1 MKRHES
7 FFFPMVLIATGVLW
21 LLVEMKFIPAANL
34 WALTHIW
41 PYLLIMLGLGV
52 ILRSQLPS
60 AGAFVSALVV
70 LGAVMAVYFAPQ
82 LGWTTGPQWN
92 MGIDFRGDVPGS
104 GRIKTETR
112 AVQAVM
118 GIHIIY
124 PAEVTV
130 QQGAAES
137 VRVEADDNLLP
148 QLSTAVRSGILV
160 IENTEREWSKRV
172 EPSQMVKITIT
183 VRDLREVEF
192 SSAGTLLVE
201 GLETDELRMELSG
214 AGNVTLSDL
223 TVRRLDCELTG
234 AGGLT
239 ASGEA
244 AELDLEIDG
253 FGNFHGKDLVTQA
266 ADVVINGAGNVDL
279 QVKEQL
285 KAVINGAGS
294 VRYYGS
300 PQVDQQVNG
309 AGSVRQVE
317 K

>member
-7 FFFPMVLIATGVLW
+7 FFFPLVLIAAGALW
-21 LLVEMKFIPAANL
+21 LLVELQIIPAANL

-60 AGAFVSALVV
+60 TGVLVSVLVV
-70 LGAVMAVYFAPQ
+70 LGAVLAVYFAPQ
-82 LGWTTGPQWN
+82 LGWTTGPEWN
-92 MGIDFRGDVPGS
+92 IGVDFRGDVPGS

-112 AVQAVM
+112 AVQSVT
-118 GIHIIY
+118 GIHILY

-130 QQGAAES
+130 QQGAEES

-148 QLSTAVRSGILV
+148 QLSTAARNGILV
-160 IENTEREWSKRV
+160 IENSEREWSKRV
-172 EPSQMVKITIT
+172 DPSQTVKITIT

-201 GLETDELRMELSG
+201 GLETDELQIELSG
-214 AGNVTLSDL
+214 AGNVILSDL

-244 AELDLEIDG
+244 VEFDLEIDG
-253 FGNFHGKDLVTQA
+253 FGSFNGMNLLAQE
-266 ADVVINGAGNVDL
+266 ADVIINGAGDVDL
-279 QVKEQL
+279 RVKDQL